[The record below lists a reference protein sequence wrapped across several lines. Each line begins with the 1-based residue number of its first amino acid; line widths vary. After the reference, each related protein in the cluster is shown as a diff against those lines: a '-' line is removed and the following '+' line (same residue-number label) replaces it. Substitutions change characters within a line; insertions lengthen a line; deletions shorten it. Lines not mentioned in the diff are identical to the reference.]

1 MNPAEYL
8 QAAKDARSR
17 DEEKAFRSLCG
28 SILKEHPN
36 TPEASVARQL
46 LDDDSL
52 SHAKDDSL
60 SHAKDEAAGAVKVRS
75 YVGVALLLIFI
86 PIAIFFISEAVHTV
100 RLIVCGLTL
109 GMICS

>member
-36 TPEASVARQL
+36 TPEASAARQL
-46 LDDDSL
+46 LD
-52 SHAKDDSL
+52 DDSL